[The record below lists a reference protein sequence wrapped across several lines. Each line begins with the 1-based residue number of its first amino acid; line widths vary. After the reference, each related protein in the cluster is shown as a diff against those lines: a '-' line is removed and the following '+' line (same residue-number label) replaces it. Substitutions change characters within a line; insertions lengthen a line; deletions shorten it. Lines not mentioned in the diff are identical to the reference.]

1 MTAHARPHAGWP
13 RGGRAASVV
22 QRAGAGPV
30 SAGKEP
36 GQIRDTTSARARW
49 RVAQFRKPH
58 AERSPCF
65 SISARHLLRAV
76 PGRQTTVGFPAG
88 QQAARTPPPDV
99 RDRCLSWGFL
109 PRFLRTSLVIKTG
122 LGQSLKGLAHY
133 RLAFGTLPQR
143 GRAASSDL
151 ELTQRPFA
159 MPLPS
164 PTSSTSVPHLGTP
177 GSPWP
182 LSLPL
187 GPWSQCHL
195 LRTRLLHVPKPVRT
209 HWR

>member
-1 MTAHARPHAGWP
+1 M
-13 RGGRAASVV
+13 
-22 QRAGAGPV
+22 
-30 SAGKEP
+30 
-36 GQIRDTTSARARW
+36 RARW
-49 RVAQFRKPH
+49 RVSQFRRPH

-65 SISARHLLRAV
+65 SVSAGRLLRPV

-88 QQAARTPPPDV
+88 QHAARTPQPGV
-99 RDRCLSWGFL
+99 WDRCLSWGFL

-133 RLAFGTLPQR
+133 RLAFGALPQR

-159 MPLPS
+159 MPLPT

-187 GPWSQCHL
+187 GCWSRCHL